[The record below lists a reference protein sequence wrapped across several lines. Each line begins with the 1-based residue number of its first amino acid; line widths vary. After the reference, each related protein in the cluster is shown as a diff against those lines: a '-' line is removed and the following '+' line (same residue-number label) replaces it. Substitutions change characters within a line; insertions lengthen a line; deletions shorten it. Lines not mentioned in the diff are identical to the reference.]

1 MRKLVVHIPHSSTE
15 IPFLDGYVSS
25 QDEIQDEIIKLTD
38 WYTDDLFDSEVD
50 DKIVTPF
57 SRIFCDV
64 ERFADNEL
72 EVMSK
77 FGMGVLYEK
86 FDNGNLLRIV
96 SPELKQDVLKDYYWV
111 HHALLSKAVKTS
123 LEQTKSC
130 LILDCHSFPSSPL
143 TRAIVQD
150 EIRPDFNI
158 GTDSYHT
165 PKHIIDESIN
175 YFKSKGYTLGIDTP
189 YSGSI
194 VPMEYYQKDNS
205 VTSIML
211 EVNRGLYLKENTNE
225 KSQNYN
231 KTKEIVQG
239 YMNLLRSLE

>member
-1 MRKLVVHIPHSSTE
+1 MKKLVLHIPHSSTK
-15 IPFLDGYVSS
+15 IPLLDGYVST

-38 WYTDDLFDSEVD
+38 WYTDDLFDSETD
-50 DKIVTPF
+50 YKIVTPF

-64 ERFADNEL
+64 ERFADDEL

-86 FDNGNLLRIV
+86 FDNGNILRVV
-96 SPELKQDVLKDYYWV
+96 SPELKQEVLKNYYLV
-111 HHALLSKAVKTS
+111 HHELLSKVVKTS
-123 LEQTKSC
+123 LEQTQSC

-143 TRAIVQD
+143 TRAIVRD
-150 EIRPDFNI
+150 EIRPNFNI

-194 VPMEYYQKDNS
+194 VPMEYYQKDKR

-211 EVNRGLYLKENTNE
+211 EVNRGLYLKANTNE
-225 KSQNYN
+225 KSENYN
-231 KTKEIVQG
+231 KTKEIVQE
-239 YMNLLRSLE
+239 YINLLKKL

>member
-1 MRKLVVHIPHSSTE
+1 MRKLVLHIPHSSTE
-15 IPFLDGYVSS
+15 IPLRDGYVST

-38 WYTDDLFDSEVD
+38 WYTDDLFDSELD
-50 DKIVTPF
+50 DKIVARF

-64 ERFADNEL
+64 ERFADDEL

-86 FDNGNLLRIV
+86 FDNGNQLRV
-96 SPELKQDVLKDYYWV
+96 VTPDLKSDVLNNYYWV
-111 HHALLSKAVKTS
+111 HHTLLSKAVKTS

-143 TRAIVQD
+143 TRALVQD

-158 GTDSYHT
+158 GTDSFHT
-165 PKHIIDESIN
+165 PQHIIDASIN
-175 YFKSKGYTLGIDTP
+175 YFETKGYTLGVDTP

-194 VPMEYYQKDNS
+194 VPMEYYQKEPR

-211 EVNRGLYLKENTNE
+211 EVNRRLYLKENTNE
-225 KSQNYN
+225 KSEGYES
-231 KTKEIVQG
+231 TKEIVQG
-239 YMNLLRSLE
+239 YIKLLKLL

>member
-1 MRKLVVHIPHSSTE
+1 MRKLVLHIPHSSTE
-15 IPFLDGYVSS
+15 IPLLDGYVSTP
-25 QDEIQDEIIKLTD
+25 DEIQQEIIRLTD
-38 WYTDDLFDSEVD
+38 WYTDDLFNSEVD
-50 DKIVTPF
+50 DKIVAPF

-64 ERFADNEL
+64 ERFADDEL

-86 FDNGNLLRIV
+86 FDDGNLLRIV
-96 SPELKQDVLKDYYWV
+96 SPELKQNVLKNYYWI
-111 HHALLSKAVKTS
+111 HHELLSKVVKTS

-130 LILDCHSFPSSPL
+130 LILDCHSFPANPL
-143 TRAIVQD
+143 TRALVQD

-175 YFKSKGYTLGIDTP
+175 YFESNGYTLGIDTP

-194 VPMEYYQKDNS
+194 VPMEYYQKDPR

-211 EVNRGLYLKENTNE
+211 EVNRGLYLNEPTIE
-225 KSQNYN
+225 KSEDYER
-231 KTKEIVQG
+231 TKEIVQG
-239 YMNLLRSLE
+239 YIKMLKSL

>member
-1 MRKLVVHIPHSSTE
+1 MKKLVLHIPHSSTV
-15 IPFLDGYVSS
+15 IPILEGYVST
-25 QDEIQDEIIKLTD
+25 QEEINQEIIKLTD
-38 WYTDDLFDSEVD
+38 WYTDDLFDSTYD
-50 DKIVTPF
+50 DKVIAPF

-64 ERFADNEL
+64 ERFADDNL

-86 FDNGNLLRIV
+86 FDSGNQLRIV
-96 SPELKQDVLKDYYWV
+96 SAKLKSDVLKDYYWK
-111 HHALLSKAVKTS
+111 HHNKLNNVVKNH
-123 LEQTKSC
+123 LERTKSC

-175 YFKSKGYTLGIDTP
+175 YFESKGYTLGIDTP

-194 VPMEYYQKDNS
+194 VPMEYYQKDKRVS
-205 VTSIML
+205 SIML
-211 EVNRGLYLKENTNE
+211 EVNRRMYLNEPTNE
-225 KSQNYN
+225 KSEGYQR
-231 KTKEIVQG
+231 TKETVNG
-239 YMNLLRSLE
+239 YIKLLNSFC

>member
-1 MRKLVVHIPHSSTE
+1 MKKLVLHIPHSSTE
-15 IPFLDGYVSS
+15 IPLLGGYVST
-25 QDEIQDEIIKLTD
+25 QDEIQQEIIKLTD
-38 WYTDDLFDSEVD
+38 WFTDDLFDSLTD
-50 DKIVTPF
+50 DKIVAPF

-64 ERFADNEL
+64 ERFSDDEL

-96 SPELKQDVLKDYYWV
+96 SPELKQEVLKNYYWL
-111 HHALLSKAVKTS
+111 HHNKFNTVVKNH
-123 LEQTKSC
+123 LELTGSC

-143 TRAIVQD
+143 IRAIVRD

-158 GTDSYHT
+158 GTDSFHT

-175 YFKSKGYTLGIDTP
+175 YFETKGYTLGIDTP

-194 VPMEYYQKDNS
+194 VPMEYYQKDPR
-205 VTSIML
+205 VRSIML

-225 KSQNYN
+225 KSEGYS
-231 KTKEIVQG
+231 KTKEMVQG
-239 YMNLLRSLE
+239 YMNLLRFL

>member
-1 MRKLVVHIPHSSTE
+1 
-15 IPFLDGYVSS
+15 
-25 QDEIQDEIIKLTD
+25 
-38 WYTDDLFDSEVD
+38 
-50 DKIVTPF
+50 
-57 SRIFCDV
+57 
-64 ERFADNEL
+64 
-72 EVMSK
+72 MSK

-86 FDNGNLLRIV
+86 FDNGNILRIV
-96 SPELKQDVLKDYYWV
+96 SPELKQEVLKNYYLV
-111 HHALLSKAVKTS
+111 HHALLSKVVKTS

-165 PKHIIDESIN
+165 PKYIIDESIN
-175 YFKSKGYTLGIDTP
+175 YFETKGYTLGIDTP

-194 VPMEYYQKDNS
+194 VPMEYYRKDPR

-211 EVNRGLYLKENTNE
+211 EINREMYLKENTNE
-225 KSQNYN
+225 KSEGYN
-231 KTKEIVQG
+231 TTKEIVQG

>member
-1 MRKLVVHIPHSSTE
+1 MKKLVLHIPHSSTE
-15 IPFLDGYVSS
+15 IPLLDGYVSS
-25 QDEIQDEIIKLTD
+25 HDEIQKEIIKLTD
-38 WYTDDLFDSEVD
+38 WYTDDLFDSQVD
-50 DKIVTPF
+50 DKIVALF

-64 ERFADNEL
+64 ERFADDEL

-86 FDNGNLLRIV
+86 FDNGNQLRV
-96 SPELKQDVLKDYYWV
+96 VTPDLKSDVLNNYYWV
-111 HHALLSKAVKTS
+111 HHTLLSKAVKTS

-143 TRAIVQD
+143 TRALVQD

-158 GTDSYHT
+158 GTDSFHT
-165 PKHIIDESIN
+165 PQHIIDASIN
-175 YFKSKGYTLGIDTP
+175 YFETKGYTLGVDTP

-194 VPMEYYQKDNS
+194 VPMEYYQKEPR

-211 EVNRGLYLKENTNE
+211 EVNRRLYLKENTNE
-225 KSQNYN
+225 KSEGYES
-231 KTKEIVQG
+231 TKEIVQG
-239 YMNLLRSLE
+239 YIKLLKLL

>member
-1 MRKLVVHIPHSSTE
+1 MRKLVLHIPHSSTE
-15 IPFLDGYVSS
+15 IPLLDGYVSF

-64 ERFADNEL
+64 ERFADDEL

-111 HHALLSKAVKTS
+111 HHAKLSKVVKTS
-123 LEQTKSC
+123 LEQRESC

-165 PKHIIDESIN
+165 PKHIINESIN

>member
-1 MRKLVVHIPHSSTE
+1 MRKLVLHIPHSSTE
-15 IPFLDGYVSS
+15 IPILDGYVSS
-25 QDEIQDEIIKLTD
+25 HDEIQQEIVKLTD
-38 WYTDDLFDSEVD
+38 WYTDDLFDSQVD
-50 DKIVTPF
+50 DKIVAPF

-64 ERFADNEL
+64 ERFADDEL
-72 EVMSK
+72 EVMYK
-77 FGMGVLYEK
+77 FGMGVLYVK
-86 FDNGNLLRIV
+86 FDNGNLLRVV
-96 SPELKQDVLKDYYWV
+96 SSELKQEVLKNYYWV

-130 LILDCHSFPSSPL
+130 LILDCHSFPANPL
-143 TRAIVQD
+143 TRALVQD

-175 YFKSKGYTLGIDTP
+175 YFESNGYTLGVDTP

-194 VPMEYYQKDNS
+194 VPMEYYQKEPR

-211 EVNRGLYLKENTNE
+211 EVNRGLYLEENTNE
-225 KSQNYN
+225 KSDKYF

-239 YMNLLRSLE
+239 YIKMLRLL

>member
-1 MRKLVVHIPHSSTE
+1 MKKLVLHIPHSSTE
-15 IPFLDGYVSS
+15 IPLLDGYVST
-25 QDEIQDEIIKLTD
+25 QDEIQDEIVKLTD
-38 WYTDDLFDSEVD
+38 WYTDDLFDSEAD

-64 ERFADNEL
+64 ERFADDEL

-86 FDNGNLLRIV
+86 LDNGNILRIV
-96 SPELKQDVLKDYYWV
+96 SPKLKQDVLKNFYWV
-111 HHALLSKAVKTS
+111 HHDLFNKAVKKS

-143 TRAIVQD
+143 TRAIVRD

-158 GTDSYHT
+158 GTDSFHT

-175 YFKSKGYTLGIDTP
+175 YFETKGYTLGIDTP

-194 VPMEYYQKDNS
+194 VPMEYYQKDPRVN
-205 VTSIML
+205 SIML
-211 EVNRGLYLKENTNE
+211 EVNRGLYLNDNSNE
-225 KSQNYN
+225 KSENYS
-231 KTKEIVQG
+231 KTKEVVQG
-239 YMNLLRSLE
+239 YMNLLRSF

>member
-1 MRKLVVHIPHSSTE
+1 MRKLVLHIPHSSTE
-15 IPFLDGYVSS
+15 IPLLDGYVSF

-64 ERFADNEL
+64 ERFADDEL

-96 SPELKQDVLKDYYWV
+96 SPELKQDVLKYYYWV
-111 HHALLSKAVKTS
+111 HHAKLSKVVKTS
-123 LEQTKSC
+123 LKQTKSC

-165 PKHIIDESIN
+165 PKYIIDESIN
-175 YFKSKGYTLGIDTP
+175 YFETKGYTLGIDTP

-194 VPMEYYQKDNS
+194 VPMEYYQKDKR

-211 EVNRGLYLKENTNE
+211 EVNRGLYLKANTNE
-225 KSQNYN
+225 KSQSYY

-239 YMNLLRSLE
+239 YMKLLRSL

>member
-1 MRKLVVHIPHSSTE
+1 MKKLVLHIPHSSTE
-15 IPFLDGYVSS
+15 IPLLDGYVSN

-38 WYTDDLFDSEVD
+38 WYTDDLFDSEED

-64 ERFADNEL
+64 ERFAADEL

-86 FDNGNLLRIV
+86 FDNGNQLRIV
-96 SPELKQDVLKDYYWV
+96 TPELKSDVLKNYYWI
-111 HHALLSKAVKTS
+111 HHTLLSKAVKTS

-130 LILDCHSFPSSPL
+130 LILDCHSFPSTPL
-143 TRAIVQD
+143 TRALVQD

-175 YFKSKGYTLGIDTP
+175 YFESNGYTLGIDTP

-194 VPMEYYQKDNS
+194 VPMEYYQKDPR

-211 EVNRGLYLKENTNE
+211 EVNRGLYLNEPSIE
-225 KSQNYN
+225 KSKDYER
-231 KTKEIVQG
+231 TKEIVHG
-239 YMNLLRSLE
+239 YIKMLKSL

>member
-1 MRKLVVHIPHSSTE
+1 MKKLVLHIPHSSTE
-15 IPFLDGYVSS
+15 IPLLDGYVSA
-25 QDEIQDEIIKLTD
+25 QDEIKQEIIKLTD

-50 DKIVTPF
+50 DKIVAPF

-64 ERFADNEL
+64 ERFADDEL

-86 FDNGNLLRIV
+86 FDNGNQLRV
-96 SPELKQDVLKDYYWV
+96 VFPELKLEVLKNYYWI
-111 HHALLSKAVKTS
+111 HHSQFSKTVKTS

-130 LILDCHSFPSSPL
+130 LILDCHSFPATPL
-143 TRAIVQD
+143 TRALVRD

-165 PKHIIDESIN
+165 PKHIIDASIN
-175 YFKSKGYTLGIDTP
+175 YFETKGYTLGVDTP

-194 VPMEYYQKDNS
+194 VPMEYYQKDKRVS
-205 VTSIML
+205 SIML
-211 EVNRGLYLKENTNE
+211 EVNRGLYLKENSNE
-225 KSQNYN
+225 KSEGFN
-231 KTKEIVQG
+231 KTKEVIQG
-239 YMNLLRSLE
+239 YMNLLRSV

>member
-1 MRKLVVHIPHSSTE
+1 MRKLVLHIPHSSTE
-15 IPFLDGYVSS
+15 IPLRDGYVST

-38 WYTDDLFDSEVD
+38 WYTDDLFDSELD
-50 DKIVTPF
+50 DKIVARF

-64 ERFADNEL
+64 ERFADDEL

-86 FDNGNLLRIV
+86 FDNGNQLRV
-96 SPELKQDVLKDYYWV
+96 VTPDLKSDVLNNYYWV
-111 HHALLSKAVKTS
+111 HHTLLSKAVKTS

-165 PKHIIDESIN
+165 PSRLIEASKEF
-175 YFKSKGYTLGIDTP
+175 FKSRGLSLGIDTP

-194 VPMEYYQKDNS
+194 VPMEYYQKDPRVS
-205 VTSIML
+205 SIML
-211 EVNRGLYLKENTNE
+211 EVNRRLYLKENTSE
-225 KSQNYN
+225 KSENYD
-231 KTKEIVQG
+231 KTKEIIQE
-239 YMNLLRSLE
+239 YMDLLRSLE